1 MLNFPLQNKQAFFWA
16 SLATLTWIW
25 GYFRMFETKGR
36 TFGEM
41 DVMFQRGI
49 SARKSAKY
57 ELTSDDM
64 FLAQEQDNRRGGENV
79 KN

>member
-1 MLNFPLQNKQAFFWA
+1 
-16 SLATLTWIW
+16 
-25 GYFRMFETKGR
+25 MFETKGR

-64 FLAQEQDNRRGGENV
+64 FMAQEQDNRRGGENV